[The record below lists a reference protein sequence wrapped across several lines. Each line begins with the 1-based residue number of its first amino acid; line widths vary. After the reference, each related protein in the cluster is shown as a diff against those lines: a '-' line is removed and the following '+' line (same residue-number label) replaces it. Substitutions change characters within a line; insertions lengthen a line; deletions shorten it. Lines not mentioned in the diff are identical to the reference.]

1 LPDHKVIAV
10 QRLAADRQTVRTEH
24 VMGSG
29 ETKSTPSRTTEE
41 PRASGEEGQGSREAA
56 VTAREARVTDREAA
70 MLERED
76 GASLREEALRAREE
90 AARTRAELEVL
101 TERLRDANE
110 HLVVANMHAQ
120 TLAEDA
126 QLLAAIVV
134 SSNDAIVGKNL
145 DGIVTSWNPG
155 AERLY
160 GYSAAEIVGRSIS
173 VLVPTDHADEVPG
186 YLEVLKRGEAVGDY
200 ETERVTKAGQR
211 VDVSINISP
220 IRDVNGVLIGAST
233 IARDVSDR
241 KRAEKKVRDLL
252 EAAPDAMV
260 IVDDVGDIVLVNAQV
275 ERLFGYRRNDL
286 LGRPVEMLLPER
298 YRPVHVSHRRDYAQH
313 AHPRPMGAGLDLF
326 AVRKDGSEVPVEIS
340 LSPLDT
346 DEGPLVVAAIRDISE
361 RKRVEQQVA
370 AANERLR
377 QAEAEQVHI
386 ARVVTWGEL
395 ASSIAHEMNQ
405 PLAAIVNDG
414 AAGLRWLQARPP
426 ALDEARE
433 SVRHMI
439 ADANR
444 ASHVI
449 ARIRASLAKKPS
461 VKAPF
466 DANDLVRETAAL
478 VKGDSARFG
487 ATIRTTLAADLPNV
501 LGDRIQVQQVL
512 LNLIVNALEAM
523 STVDDRPRQLAL
535 RSTRGGSAAVL
546 LAVRDS
552 GVGLAPDLR
561 DRVFDP
567 FYTTKADGLGMGLA
581 ICRSIVEGHG
591 GHLWAVEHEGP
602 GLTVQFTLPIADE
615 KA

>member
-1 LPDHKVIAV
+1 M
-10 QRLAADRQTVRTEH
+10 VRTDSA
-24 VMGSG
+24 MDSG
-29 ETKSTPSRTTEE
+29 DTKSMPSRATEAA
-41 PRASGEEGQGSREAA
+41 RALGEEGQGSREAA
-56 VTAREARVTDREAA
+56 VSAREARVADREASVTDREAA
-70 MLERED
+70 ILERED
-76 GASLREEALRAREE
+76 VASLREEALRAREE
-90 AARTRAELEVL
+90 AARTRTELEVL

-110 HLVVANMHAQ
+110 HLVVANTRAQ
-120 TLAEDA
+120 TLAEQA
-126 QLLAAIVV
+126 QLLAAIVE
-134 SSNDAIVGKNL
+134 SSNDAIVGKTL
-145 DGIVTSWNPG
+145 DGIVSSWNPG

-160 GYSAAEIVGRSIS
+160 GYSAAEMIGRSMS
-173 VLVPTDHADEVPG
+173 VLVPPDHANEVPG
-186 YLEVLKRGEAVGDY
+186 YLEALKRGEAVGDY

-211 VDVSINISP
+211 IDVSINISP
-220 IRDVNGVLIGAST
+220 IRDATGLLIGAST

-241 KRAEKKVRDLL
+241 KRAEKKIRDLL

-260 IVDDVGDIVLVNAQV
+260 IVDEVGRIALVNAQV
-275 ERLFGYRRNDL
+275 ERLFGYQRDDL
-286 LGRPVEMLLPER
+286 LGLPVEMLLPER
-298 YRPVHVSHRRDYAQH
+298 YRSVHVSHRREYAQY
-313 AHPRPMGAGLDLF
+313 AHPRPMGAGLELY

-340 LSPLDT
+340 LSPLQT

-361 RKRVEQQVA
+361 RKRAEHQVA
-370 AANERLR
+370 AANEQLR
-377 QAEAEQVHI
+377 RAEAERVHI
-386 ARVVTWGEL
+386 ARVVTWGEF

-466 DANDLVRETAAL
+466 DPNDLVRETATL
-478 VKGDSARFG
+478 VQGEGARFG
-487 ATIRTTLAADLPNV
+487 ATIRTMLAADLPDV

-523 STVDDRPRQLAL
+523 STVGDRPRELTL

-546 LAVRDS
+546 LAVQDS
-552 GVGLAPDLR
+552 GVGIAPDLR

-567 FYTTKADGLGMGLA
+567 FYTTKADGLGMGLP
-581 ICRSIVEGHG
+581 ICRSIVEAHG

-615 KA
+615 GA

>member
-1 LPDHKVIAV
+1 MD
-10 QRLAADRQTVRTEH
+10 
-24 VMGSG
+24 SG
-29 ETKSTPSRTTEE
+29 DTKSTPSPATEAA
-41 PRASGEEGQGSREAA
+41 RASGEDGQGPREAA
-56 VTAREARVTDREAA
+56 VAAREGHVTDREANLTDREA
-70 MLERED
+70 AILERED
-76 GASLREEALRAREE
+76 VASLREEALRAREE
-90 AARTRAELEVL
+90 AAQTRAELEML
-101 TERLRDANE
+101 TERLRDSNE
-110 HLVVANMHAQ
+110 HLISANTRAQ
-120 TLAEDA
+120 TLAEEA
-126 QLLAAIVV
+126 QLLAAIVD
-134 SSNDAIVGKNL
+134 SSNDAIVGKTL

-160 GYSAAEIVGRSIS
+160 GYSAAEMIGRSIS
-173 VLVPTDHADEVPG
+173 VLVPPDHSDEVPG
-186 YLEVLKRGEAVGDY
+186 YLEALKGGEAFGDY

-211 VDVSINISP
+211 IDVSINISP
-220 IRDVNGVLIGAST
+220 IRDANGVLIGAST

-241 KRAEKKVRDLL
+241 KRAEKKIRDLL

-260 IVDDVGDIVLVNAQV
+260 IVDHSGHIVLVNAQV
-275 ERLFGYRRNDL
+275 ERLFGYRRDDL
-286 LGRPVEMLLPER
+286 LGCPVEMLLPER
-298 YRPVHVSHRRDYAQH
+298 YRSVHASHRRDYAQH
-313 AHPRPMGAGLDLF
+313 AHPRPMGAGLELY

-340 LSPLDT
+340 LSPLQT
-346 DEGPLVVAAIRDISE
+346 EEGPLVVAAIRDISE
-361 RKRVEQQVA
+361 RKKAEQQVA
-370 AANERLR
+370 AADEQLR
-377 QAEAEQVHI
+377 RAEAERVHI
-386 ARVVTWGEL
+386 ARVVTWGEF

-466 DANDLVRETAAL
+466 NPNDLVRETAAL
-478 VKGDSARFG
+478 VQGEGARFG
-487 ATIRTTLAADLPNV
+487 ATIRTTLAADLPDV

-523 STVDDRPRQLAL
+523 CSVGDRPRQLTL

-546 LAVRDS
+546 LAVQDS
-552 GVGLAPDLR
+552 GVGIAPDLR

-567 FYTTKADGLGMGLA
+567 FYTTKADGLGMGLP
-581 ICRSIVEGHG
+581 ICRSIVEAHG

-602 GLTVQFTLPIADE
+602 GLTVQFTLPIADDE
-615 KA
+615 A

>member
-1 LPDHKVIAV
+1 
-10 QRLAADRQTVRTEH
+10 
-24 VMGSG
+24 MGSG
-29 ETKSTPSRTTEE
+29 ETNSTPNRATQG
-41 PRASGEEGQGSREAA
+41 PRVSGEEGQASREATVA
-56 VTAREARVTDREAA
+56 DREVRVADREAA
-70 MLERED
+70 ILERED
-76 GASLREEALRAREE
+76 VASLREEALRARDE

-101 TERLRDANE
+101 TAGLRDANE
-110 HLVVANMHAQ
+110 HLVVANVRAQ
-120 TLAEDA
+120 KLAEDA
-126 QLLAAIVV
+126 QRLAAIVE
-134 SSNDAIVGKNL
+134 SSDDAIIGKTL

-155 AERLY
+155 AQRLY
-160 GYSAAEIVGRSIS
+160 GYSAAEMIGRSIS
-173 VLVPTDHADEVPG
+173 VLVPADHSDEVPG
-186 YLEVLKRGEAVGDY
+186 HLEALKRGEAVGDY

-211 VDVSINISP
+211 IDVSINISP
-220 IRDVNGVLIGAST
+220 IRDATGVLIGAST

-241 KRAEKKVRDLL
+241 KRAEKKIRDLL

-260 IVDDVGDIVLVNAQV
+260 IVNHSGHIVLVNAQV
-275 ERLFGYRRNDL
+275 ERLFGYRRDDL
-286 LGRPVEMLLPER
+286 LGCPVEMLLPER
-298 YRPVHVSHRRDYAQH
+298 YRSVHVSHRGDYAQH
-313 AHPRPMGAGLDLF
+313 AHPRPMGAGLELY
-326 AVRKDGSEVPVEIS
+326 AVRNDGREVPVEIS
-340 LSPLDT
+340 LSPLQT
-346 DEGPLVVAAIRDISE
+346 EEGPLVVAAIRDISE
-361 RKRVEQQVA
+361 RKRAEQQVA
-370 AANERLR
+370 AANEQLR
-377 QAEAEQVHI
+377 RTEGERVHI

-395 ASSIAHEMNQ
+395 ASSIAHEINQ

-426 ALDEARE
+426 ALEEARE

-449 ARIRASLAKKPS
+449 ARIRSSLAKKPS

-466 DANDLVRETAAL
+466 DPNDLVRETAAL

-487 ATIRTTLAADLPNV
+487 ATIRTTLATDLPDV

-512 LNLIVNALEAM
+512 LNLILNALEAM

-552 GVGLAPDLR
+552 GVGIAPDLR

-567 FYTTKADGLGMGLA
+567 FYTTKAEGLGMGLP
-581 ICRSIVEGHG
+581 ICRSVIEAHG

-602 GLTVQFTLPIADE
+602 GITVQFTLPIAGE
-615 KA
+615 EA